1 MLTAEF
7 LQDRLSTVIEHDNA
21 GALSFD
27 EVGREHK
34 HASLESGG
42 VQLRDPD
49 LPSPLEPTELL
60 VSQPRVDSE
69 PCDPATVGCEFVE
82 QQLLLGGVQWIRI
95 AGTMALLRQNGR
107 CPLEPR

>member
-1 MLTAEF
+1 LTAKLLENR
-7 LQDRLSTVIEHDNA
+7 LGVIVEHHHPGAPPLDEIRRQD
-21 GALSFD
+21 
-27 EVGREHK
+27 K

-69 PCDPATVGCEFVE
+69 LCDPATVGCESLKSSSCSE
-82 QQLLLGGVQWIRI
+82 ASSG
-95 AGTMALLRQNGR
+95 
-107 CPLEPR
+107 